1 MIICSPIPSTSN
13 DSPVPIFVLPIGAYS
28 SGTTSSASTVLRE
41 SLSLSPFRQT
51 GANADNLLSIFA
63 FLLHLSPTY
72 LLPTYSGSGMSS
84 TNWQDPIYLAFQTQ
98 EAHNTWLV
106 LLRSY
111 ANPEVYGQMIAADQG
126 GLYRMWRQ
134 IELFVLQGR
143 NLGAR
148 PKTPDTKRLGS
159 RAGRRKDR
167 EREGSED
174 EETTATATAGTTS
187 GATSSA
193 HYQSIP
199 GDGTSTMSS
208 SDTEHDLFCEI
219 ALDNVVSGRTTVKYR
234 TNAPD
239 WFESFMFRDLPG
251 FGSMHINVWRDR
263 KLFGPNLIGSVEISL
278 ANFRRGE
285 FVEGWWPVFSPTGN
299 GTQVGEVKLRM
310 RVDE

>member
-1 MIICSPIPSTSN
+1 
-13 DSPVPIFVLPIGAYS
+13 
-28 SGTTSSASTVLRE
+28 
-41 SLSLSPFRQT
+41 
-51 GANADNLLSIFA
+51 
-63 FLLHLSPTY
+63 
-72 LLPTYSGSGMSS
+72 MSS

-111 ANPEVYGQMIAADQG
+111 ANPEVYGRMIAVDQG

-143 NLGAR
+143 NLGVR
-148 PKTPDTKRLGS
+148 PKTPEAKRFGS
-159 RAGRRKDR
+159 RAGWRKDR
-167 EREGSED
+167 EREEREGSED
-174 EETTATATAGTTS
+174 DETTATMTATATAGTTS
-187 GATSSA
+187 GGTHMTSSG
-193 HYQSIP
+193 HHQSFL
-199 GDGTSTMSS
+199 GDGTSTMAS
-208 SDTEHDLFCEI
+208 SDTEHDLFCEV
-219 ALDNVVSGRTTVKYR
+219 ALDHVVSGRTTVKYR

-239 WFESFMFRDLPG
+239 WFESFMFRDQPG
-251 FGSMHINVWRDR
+251 FGTMHVHVWRDR
-263 KLFGPNLIGSVEISL
+263 KLFGPNLMGSVEISL

>member
-1 MIICSPIPSTSN
+1 M
-13 DSPVPIFVLPIGAYS
+13 
-28 SGTTSSASTVLRE
+28 LRE

>member
-1 MIICSPIPSTSN
+1 
-13 DSPVPIFVLPIGAYS
+13 
-28 SGTTSSASTVLRE
+28 
-41 SLSLSPFRQT
+41 
-51 GANADNLLSIFA
+51 
-63 FLLHLSPTY
+63 
-72 LLPTYSGSGMSS
+72 MSS

-111 ANPEVYGQMIAADQG
+111 ANPEVYGRMIATDQG

-143 NLGAR
+143 NLGVR
-148 PKTPDTKRLGS
+148 PKTPEAKRLGS
-159 RAGRRKDR
+159 RAGRRKDK
-167 EREGSED
+167 EREERDGSD
-174 EETTATATAGTTS
+174 DDDATATAGTTS
-187 GATSSA
+187 GMTHVTSSG
-193 HYQSIP
+193 HHQSIP
-199 GDGTSTMSS
+199 GDNTSATAS
-208 SDTEHDLFCEI
+208 SDTEHDLFCEV
-219 ALDNVVSGRTTVKYR
+219 ALDNVVSGRTTVKHR

-251 FGSMHINVWRDR
+251 FGTMHVNVWRDR
-263 KLFGPNLIGSVEISL
+263 KLFGPSLIGAVEISL